1 MNGSVCCWAPVP
13 ESNRLDLAELQDRIH
28 ALTGDVPL
36 LEGRKE
42 SEGSKKEK
50 SYFFQGSSFFAALR
64 CLRTYRSQG
73 RR

>member
-36 LEGRKE
+36 QEGRKE
-42 SEGSKKEK
+42 SEGGRKKAAT
-50 SYFFQGSSFFAALR
+50 SSRDRAFLRLCAA
-64 CLRTYRSQG
+64 
-73 RR
+73 